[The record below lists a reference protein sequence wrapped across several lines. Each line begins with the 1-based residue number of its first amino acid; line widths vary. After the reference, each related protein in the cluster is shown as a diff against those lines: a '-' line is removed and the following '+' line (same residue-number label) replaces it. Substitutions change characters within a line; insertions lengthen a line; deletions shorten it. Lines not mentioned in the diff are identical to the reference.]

1 MQEALRLLYP
11 YLPLSNLLASLIS
24 GLILLT
30 RQKKNM
36 AAVSLGLT
44 AFLHTVMS
52 ACLLFTLLGISE
64 PHASLFLK
72 AGLAANALAIITTV
86 IFSFSHVR
94 LEAPLFP
101 AIGRYVVPMV
111 WAAGLFF
118 CLYIF
123 HPSFSGPQGILS
135 REGLLHFGPGGSAFA
150 FFMIISHLIVLFQ
163 MEQTYRAAKGPP
175 RVRLKFL
182 ILGISF
188 VSLYSLFLASM
199 ILLLRSVP
207 MDLMVA
213 GSIVY
218 ALCWVMMAFAVVRH
232 RLLDV
237 DIFLSRHVV
246 FTSVAALGVGL
257 YLVMVGVLGYFFRT
271 TGILSNLFLLVLF
284 VALALMAL
292 GLLLF
297 APNLEQRIRRFINV
311 HFYRYSYDYR
321 QEWHEFTRQI
331 STGQDLNN
339 LVLKVIELVSEILWV
354 NQVTLWLYNDRSG
367 VLSFTMSLN
376 LPKKAEFIKG
386 DTPLVRYLLDQATPL
401 NVKDPAAEPIVAA
414 HQGLLQRYNVAMM
427 IPLKVGSRLVGMIS
441 LGPPIKRDTYSQ
453 EDAELMMILAN
464 QASSSIISA
473 KLLDEIGTSK
483 EAESF
488 NKISS
493 FLVHD
498 LKNLASSLS
507 LALQNADRNIG
518 NPEFQQDLLGTLTDT
533 VAKMKTLI
541 EKLSTLPKELRIKK
555 VPTDINDLIRDVIK
569 RSPAESLRTV
579 ELTTDLHAL
588 VPVEVDG
595 EYVRKVLGNLLLN
608 SVQSFP
614 NGTGRIAV
622 SSYVSDG
629 CINVEVVDTGI
640 GMTEEFIKQQLFRP
654 YRSTK
659 KKGLGIG
666 LYQCKAIM
674 EAHGGDIEVH
684 SIPNRGTQFVL
695 RFPIQ

>member
-1 MQEALRLLYP
+1 MQEALLAIYP
-11 YLPLSNLLASLIS
+11 YFPVLNLLASMVG
-24 GLILLT
+24 GLLLLT
-30 RQKKNM
+30 RHKKDA

-44 AFLHTVMS
+44 ALFHAVMS
-52 ACLLFTLLGISE
+52 AFLLLALQSIPEARAG
-64 PHASLFLK
+64 LFFK
-72 AGLAANALAIITTV
+72 AGLAANSAAIITMV

-94 LEAPLFP
+94 IEAPLFP
-101 AIGRYVVPMV
+101 AIGRYVIPIV
-111 WAAGLFF
+111 WAGGIFFSLF
-118 CLYIF
+118 IF
-123 HPSFSGPQGILS
+123 HHSFPAPQGIVSANGRLT
-135 REGLLHFGPGGSAFA
+135 FGPGGSAFGI
-150 FFMIISHLIVLFQ
+150 FMIISHLIILFQ
-163 MEQTYRAAKGPP
+163 MEQTYRAAKGLP

-188 VSLYSLFLASM
+188 ISLYSLFIASM
-199 ILLLRSVP
+199 ILLFRSIHT
-207 MDLMVA
+207 DLMVA

-218 ALCWVMMAFAVVRH
+218 ALCWMMITFAVVRH

-271 TGILSNLFLLVLF
+271 TGVLSNLFLLVIF
-284 VALALMAL
+284 VALAVMAL

-297 APNLEQRIRRFINV
+297 SPNLEQRIRRFINV
-311 HFYRYSYDYR
+311 HFYRYTYDYR

-339 LVLKVIELVSEILWV
+339 LVHKVIELVSEILWV
-354 NQVTLWLYNDRSG
+354 NQVSLWLYNDRSRI
-367 VLSFTMSLN
+367 LSFTMSCN

-386 DTPLVRYLLDQATPL
+386 DTPLVGYLLDHTTPL
-401 NVKDPAAEPIVAA
+401 SIGDAASQPIVEA
-414 HQGLLQRYNVAMM
+414 HQELLERYNMAMI
-427 IPLKVGSRLVGMIS
+427 IPLKVGNRLVGMIS
-441 LGPPIKRDTYSQ
+441 VGPAMKRDVYSQ
-453 EDAELMMILAN
+453 EDAELMMIIAN

-541 EKLSTLPKELRIKK
+541 EKLSTLPKELHIKK
-555 VPTDINDLIRDVIK
+555 TPTDLNDLIRDVIK
-569 RSPAESLRTV
+569 TSPAESLRTV
-579 ELTTDLHAL
+579 KLTTDLHSL

-595 EYVRKVLGNLLLN
+595 EYVMKVLGNLILN

-614 NGTGRIAV
+614 NGTGQIAV
-622 SSYVSDG
+622 NSYVSDG
-629 CINVEVVDTGI
+629 CVNIEVVDTGV
-640 GMTEEFIKQQLFRP
+640 GMTEDFMKQQLFRP

-674 EAHGGDIEVH
+674 EAHGGDIEVQ
-684 SIPNRGTQFVL
+684 SIPNRGSQFIL
-695 RFPIQ
+695 RFPIK